1 MKKYISENEIVVADL
16 PKSKELQ
23 KLLKQIRDYIIEE
36 IYVRVNL
43 PVLKNFIL
51 TEVSK
56 EK

>member
-23 KLLKQIRDYIIEE
+23 TLLKQIRDYIIEE